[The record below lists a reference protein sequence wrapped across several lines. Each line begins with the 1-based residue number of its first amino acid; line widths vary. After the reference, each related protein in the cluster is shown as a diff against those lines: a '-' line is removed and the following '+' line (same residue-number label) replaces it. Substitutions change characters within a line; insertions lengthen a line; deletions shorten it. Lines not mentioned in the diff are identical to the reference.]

1 MASEC
6 LRSGKDCFYIGD
18 AGVWMSLPIRK
29 NAMKKLISAVC
40 ATLAGLASS
49 EGSPFTM
56 SVEPA
61 NLSGTFD

>member
-1 MASEC
+1 
-6 LRSGKDCFYIGD
+6 
-18 AGVWMSLPIRK
+18 MSPTSK
-29 NAMKKLISAVC
+29 NAMKKLV
-40 ATLAGLASS
+40 ATVFAALAGVPSS